1 MVKWKI
7 IAASIALSV
16 PLVISSGVSVAQQFV
31 CDPHCSP
38 SYEDHHRGEGLQN
51 ANSKAGVHGSDGRLN
66 AQQKQDAHRHGGSGV
81 VPTPPPPLIL
91 DPTSTS
97 TGDTSSVPA
106 PSPTPTFSSGCS
118 LC

>member
-1 MVKWKI
+1 MGKWKI
-7 IAASIALSV
+7 IAASIALSI

-51 ANSKAGVHGSDGRLN
+51 ANSKADGHGFEGRDN
-66 AQQKQDAHRHGGSGV
+66 ARQKQDAHRHGGSGV
-81 VPTPPPPLIL
+81 PDPTPVPVPTL

-97 TGDTSSVPA
+97 TGDTSSVP
-106 PSPTPTFSSGCS
+106 SPTPTFSSGCS

>member
-1 MVKWKI
+1 MAKWKI
-7 IAASIALSV
+7 IAASMALSI
-16 PLVISSGVSVAQQFV
+16 PFTISSGMAQQFV

-51 ANSKAGVHGSDGRLN
+51 ANSKAGDHGFEGRDN
-66 AQQKQDAHRHGGSGV
+66 ARQKQDARRHGGSGV
-81 VPTPPPPLIL
+81 PDPTPVPVPIPTL

-97 TGDTSSVPA
+97 TGDTSSVPT
-106 PSPTPTFSSGCS
+106 PTPTFPSGCS